1 MNQAPAG
8 ASAPAVE
15 LRFGPVGLAQVRI
28 RTLDPDVVQADLAG
42 RAATAPK
49 MFERMP
55 VALDLNELAAVP
67 EAGAMRPVVDAIRRA
82 GFLPIGLARGSDAL
96 ETLAREL
103 DLPVLMQFRA
113 SRAAAADDPAAVP
126 RAGVP
131 MTPGAAAAS
140 RRRGLQRPP
149 DERDTDAAVDLDAG
163 AAESAPIEVPSP
175 APAAAPPPA
184 PAAEARPS
192 TPSLMHAQTV
202 RSGQRVYARHRDL
215 VVTAPVASGA
225 EVMADGN
232 VHVYGSLR
240 GRAMAGTR
248 GDAGARVFCQEF
260 HAELVSIAGVFRL
273 FETIPPEL
281 EGKPVQAWLDGDDL
295 RFARIG

>member
-8 ASAPAVE
+8 AIAPAVE

-28 RTLDPDVVQADLAG
+28 RTLDPAVVRADLAG

-55 VALDLNELAAVP
+55 VALDLNELSDVPTAA
-67 EAGAMRPVVDAIRRA
+67 EIRIVVDAIRDA
-82 GFLPIGLARGSDAL
+82 GFVPIGLARGSDAL
-96 ETLAREL
+96 EARARAM

-113 SRAAAADDPAAVP
+113 SRAAAAEDRTAVP

-140 RRRGLQRPP
+140 RRRGLARAPE
-149 DERDTDAAVDLDAG
+149 ERDVDAATVDAADDAPELVAPAQTAP
-163 AAESAPIEVPSP
+163 AAQQA
-175 APAAAPPPA
+175 APAAAPAVVPA
-184 PAAEARPS
+184 
-192 TPSLMHAQTV
+192 LMHSQTV
-202 RSGQRVYARHRDL
+202 RSGQRVYARSRDL
-215 VVTAPVASGA
+215 IVTSTVASGA

-232 VHVYGSLR
+232 VHVYGPLR

-248 GDAGARVFCQEF
+248 GDAGARVFCLEF

-295 RFARIG
+295 KFARIG